1 MPLTGYPDVNWFM
14 RAARVLPAVAVAALV
29 GGLIGGFSIY
39 AIDSALTWQSRP
51 DFRAD
56 NHAPEPQAMR
66 PIRTVGG
73 AIPDPSA
80 GMSGPPPV
88 QQQRASSSAPQQ
100 QAAAA
105 QNSEQLLPALLTPQP
120 LGPVSSLQP
129 PTSAAK
135 TSAQI
140 PGATPVQ
147 TQAVQTQ
154 PVQTQSIQTQSANQ
168 APAANAGPQQPTR
181 WPDAL
186 SRARQG
192 SPPAQQQT
200 QTPQTQAPQPN
211 AHPERAANNDGAVDR
226 KANGDERAA
235 SANDDDRNGSSRR
248 SRYSRRHANPT
259 PNATTNASGS
269 AATDDRDLYSEG
281 ARRRDARSYDRL
293 YNSSDAARDQD
304 QADQQ
309 TSRRYGRYSRDRS
322 RSRPIVPDRQDVDRG
337 LDKGQTDR
345 GQGSREHADREQ
357 AREASPR
364 RPEPFWGGGF
374 FRRGD
379 RFGGDDDD

>member
-1 MPLTGYPDVNWFM
+1 MPLTTYPDVNWFM
-14 RAARVLPAVAVAALV
+14 RATRVLPGVAVAALV

-56 NHAPEPQAMR
+56 NHPPEPQAMR
-66 PIRTVGG
+66 PIRSVGG

-88 QQQRASSSAPQQ
+88 QQQRASSPAPQQ
-100 QAAAA
+100 QVTAA

-120 LGPVSSLQP
+120 LGPASGLQP
-129 PTSAAK
+129 PTGAK

-154 PVQTQSIQTQSANQ
+154 PVQTQPIQTQSANQ
-168 APAANAGPQQPTR
+168 TPAANAGPQQPTR

-192 SPPAQQQT
+192 SSPAQQ
-200 QTPQTQAPQPN
+200 QTQAPQPN
-211 AHPERAANNDGAVDR
+211 AHPERAANNDSAVDR
-226 KANGDERAA
+226 KANSAADRKANGNERAA

-248 SRYSRRHANPT
+248 SRYSRRHANPA
-259 PNATTNASGS
+259 PNASGS
-269 AATDDRDLYSEG
+269 AATDDRDVYSEG

-293 YNSSDAARDQD
+293 YNSPHPARDQD

-309 TSRRYGRYSRDRS
+309 TSRRYDARHRGRTRVIGREA
-322 RSRPIVPDRQDVDRG
+322 PEEVDR
-337 LDKGQTDR
+337 LP
-345 GQGSREHADREQ
+345 SE
-357 AREASPR
+357 ARRS

-374 FRRGD
+374 FGRGD
-379 RFGGDDDD
+379 D